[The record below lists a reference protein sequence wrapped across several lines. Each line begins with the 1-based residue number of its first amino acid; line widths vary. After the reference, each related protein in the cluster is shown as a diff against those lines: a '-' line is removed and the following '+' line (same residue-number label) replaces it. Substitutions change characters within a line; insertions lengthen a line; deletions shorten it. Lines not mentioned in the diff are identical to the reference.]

1 MQVRSVRHRH
11 RITTLMIGGKIAHHQ
26 KHIVER
32 QDTGG
37 IGCNTSL
44 LGCAI
49 ARTLLLSAGFA
60 TACHSI

>member
-1 MQVRSVRHRH
+1 
-11 RITTLMIGGKIAHHQ
+11 MIGGKIAHHQ

-44 LGCAI
+44 LGRAI
-49 ARTLLLSAGFA
+49 TRTLLSSTGFA
-60 TACHSI
+60 AARHYI